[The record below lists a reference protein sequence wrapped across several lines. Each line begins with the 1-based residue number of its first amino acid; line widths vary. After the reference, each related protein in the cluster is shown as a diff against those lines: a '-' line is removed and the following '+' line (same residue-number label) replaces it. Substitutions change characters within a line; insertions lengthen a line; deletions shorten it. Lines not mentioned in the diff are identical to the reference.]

1 MFINL
6 QCPAAA
12 AAAAA
17 FLLCIIKVSTLHH
30 GVLGVDG

>member
-6 QCPAAA
+6 QCPAA